1 MASPQTDPSEPRDA
15 NRYRITLEQLE
26 QGVHIPADELVTSRP
41 GDRPPASTHEDEARR
56 QLRLAGGA

>member
-1 MASPQTDPSEPRDA
+1 MGSPRTEPDEAREA

-26 QGVHIPADELVTSRP
+26 QGAHVPEDQQVSSQPVE
-41 GDRPPASTHEDEARR
+41 RPPASTYEDETQR